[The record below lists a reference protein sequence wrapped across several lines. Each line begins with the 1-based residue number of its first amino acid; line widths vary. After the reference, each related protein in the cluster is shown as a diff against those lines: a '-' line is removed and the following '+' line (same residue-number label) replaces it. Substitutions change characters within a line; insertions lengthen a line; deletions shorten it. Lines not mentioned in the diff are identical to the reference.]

1 MTKNT
6 INNYTTKI
14 EDLGAD
20 KLAGGDME
28 FAYILRIF
36 IDKKT
41 DKQKAVYQSYK
52 IKRDLDNLIYDYFSK
67 TELEES
73 KI

>member
-1 MTKNT
+1 MTV
-6 INNYTTKI
+6 INNYITKI

-36 IDKKT
+36 IDRKT

-52 IKRDLDNLIYDYFSK
+52 IKRDIDRLVDDYFSK
-67 TELEES
+67 LELDDQ
-73 KI
+73 

>member
-1 MTKNT
+1 MTA
-6 INNYTTKI
+6 INNYITKI

-28 FAYILRIF
+28 FAYNLRIF

-52 IKRDLDNLIYDYFSK
+52 IKRDIDGLVNDYFSK
-67 TELEES
+67 LELDG
-73 KI
+73 